1 MLLSDEQI
9 SLADAVRDWLAK
21 RTDLAAARSDGAAL
35 AALYSAD
42 DVRAAADL
50 GLTSLLRPAEG
61 GTFADLAVVVEELG
75 RAGSPLPLGQAA
87 LVARLLDQ
95 IGIGAAVSDAVADG
109 TALAVAAAAEPGDA
123 AISGLPGSD
132 GTLTLAGRAPVV
144 VGGLGAGW
152 LLVSAA
158 LDHDHDDHAFA
169 LVPAASATRTART
182 TLDLSRD
189 IAAVDVHGVTVPADD
204 WARVGAGVAETLDQ
218 ALAIIHILDAVGAAG
233 RLLDM
238 TVGYVKEREQFGRP
252 VGSFQA
258 VKHHAATM
266 AVDIEAARLCGHDA
280 ARALD
285 SGDLVVAGTA
295 VAVAGSVAGTGTS
308 RAAST
313 ALQLHGGMGFTWEHD
328 LHLFLRRIKVDE
340 LVRGTPR
347 QHREHLIAT
356 AG

>member
-1 MLLSDEQI
+1 M
-9 SLADAVRDWLAK
+9 
-21 RTDLAAARSDGAAL
+21 
-35 AALYSAD
+35 
-42 DVRAAADL
+42 
-50 GLTSLLRPAEG
+50 
-61 GTFADLAVVVEELG
+61 EELG

-109 TALAVAAAAEPGDA
+109 SALAVPAAAEPDDA
-123 AISGLPGSD
+123 AI
-132 GTLTLAGRAPVV
+132 AGRAAIV
-144 VGGLGAGW
+144 VGGLGAAW

-158 LDHDHDDHAFA
+158 IGDDRALA
-169 LVPAASATRTART
+169 LVPAASAARAARTART

-189 IAAVDVHGVTVPADD
+189 IAAVDLHGVTIPAGD
-204 WARVGAGVAETLDQ
+204 WTRVGADVAETLDQ
-218 ALAIIHILDAVGAAG
+218 ALAIIHTLDAVGAAG

-258 VKHHAATM
+258 VKHQAATM
-266 AVDIEAARLCGHDA
+266 AVDIEASRLCGHDA

-285 SGDLVVAGTA
+285 GGDLVCAGTA
-295 VAVAGSVAGTGTS
+295 VAVAGSVAGEGTS

-340 LVRGTPR
+340 LVHGTPR
-347 QHREHLIAT
+347 QHRERLFAT

>member
-1 MLLSDEQI
+1 M
-9 SLADAVRDWLAK
+9 
-21 RTDLAAARSDGAAL
+21 
-35 AALYSAD
+35 
-42 DVRAAADL
+42 
-50 GLTSLLRPAEG
+50 
-61 GTFADLAVVVEELG
+61 EELG

-95 IGIGAAVSDAVADG
+95 IGIGAAVSDAVAEG
-109 TALAVAAAAEPGDA
+109 AALAVPAAAEPDDA
-123 AISGLPGSD
+123 AISGAPGPD
-132 GTLTLAGRAPVV
+132 GTLTLAGRAAVV
-144 VGGLGAGW
+144 VGGLGAAW
-152 LLVSAA
+152 LLASAA
-158 LDHDHDDHAFA
+158 IDDDRALA

-189 IAAVDVHGVTVPADD
+189 IAAVDLHGVTVPAGD

-218 ALAIIHILDAVGAAG
+218 ALAIIHTLDAVGAAG

-285 SGDLVVAGTA
+285 SGDLVAAGTA
-295 VAVAGSVAGTGTS
+295 VAVAGSVAGEGTS

-347 QHREHLIAT
+347 QHRERLIAT

>member
-1 MLLSDEQI
+1 MLLSDEQV
-9 SLADAVRDWLAK
+9 SLAEAARDWLAE
-21 RTDLAAARSDGAAL
+21 RTDLAAARADGAAL

-42 DVRAAADL
+42 DVRAAAEL

-109 TALAVAAAAEPGDA
+109 SALAVPAAAEPDDA
-123 AISGLPGSD
+123 AIGGVPGAD
-132 GTLTLAGRAPVV
+132 GTLTLAGRAAIV
-144 VGGLGAGW
+144 VGGLGAAW

-158 LDHDHDDHAFA
+158 IGDDRALA
-169 LVPAASATRTART
+169 LVPASSAARTART

-189 IAAVDVHGVTVPADD
+189 IAAVDLHGVTVPAGD
-204 WARVGAGVAETLDQ
+204 WTRVGADVADTLDQ
-218 ALAIIHILDAVGAAG
+218 ALALIHTLDAVGAAG

-252 VGSFQA
+252 IGSFQA

-266 AVDIEAARLCGHDA
+266 AVDIEASRLCGHDA

-285 SGDLVVAGTA
+285 GGDLLSAGTA
-295 VAVAGSVAGTGTS
+295 VAVAGSVAGEGTS

-340 LVRGTPR
+340 LVRGTTR
-347 QHREHLIAT
+347 QHRERLFAT